1 MKQDASKTALAH
13 LAMRRQFIL
22 GSALA
27 FSGLAIAADRDGEKP
42 AASSSAAP
50 NQAPAPK
57 PENKSRTSLHQQ
69 VDLKASP
76 QRIYGALLDS
86 AQFSAFS
93 GAPAQIHGEV
103 GGAFS
108 MFGGRIE
115 GRNIELVANQR
126 IVQAWRPTHWDA
138 GVYSIV
144 KFELVAQGPRSRVV
158 LDHTGFPQGEFDSLS
173 WGWNAHY
180 WEPLRKY
187 FA

>member
-1 MKQDASKTALAH
+1 MSSPAGMCACDDSISAAHLPDTAVRRSNQVSSLEFLDRHKAREQEMKQDASKTALAH

-76 QRIYGALLDS
+76 QRIYGALLD
-86 AQFSAFS
+86 
-93 GAPAQIHGEV
+93 
-103 GGAFS
+103 
-108 MFGGRIE
+108 
-115 GRNIELVANQR
+115 
-126 IVQAWRPTHWDA
+126 
-138 GVYSIV
+138 
-144 KFELVAQGPRSRVV
+144 
-158 LDHTGFPQGEFDSLS
+158 
-173 WGWNAHY
+173 
-180 WEPLRKY
+180 
-187 FA
+187 